1 MKRKPMTKKHALTQT
16 GQTLLILEKS
26 FGLTFAEVCT
36 RLNETKEATRKALH
50 YLHKEGRV
58 ARATDSNGVVHYNIT
73 DKGKEY
79 LARELERHTD
89 KACKAIEEN
98 FKGTVIKEEEKPELS
113 AWDMLVI
120 EAEQRG
126 FAKGYSVG
134 VQEAQRASYEQ
145 GRESVLAKLVGILR

>member
-1 MKRKPMTKKHALTQT
+1 MTKKHALTQT

-58 ARATDSNGVVHYNIT
+58 ARSTDSNGVVHYNIT

-89 KACKAIEEN
+89 KACKAVEEN
-98 FKGTVIKEEEKPELS
+98 FKGTVIKETVEQKPS
-113 AWDMLVI
+113 AWETLVV

-145 GRESVLAKLVGILR
+145 GREATIKKLVEILR